1 MKMKQ
6 MKQFQNMDL
15 TDDQV
20 VEVLGTDGSE
30 SLDMQALF
38 GSTAVVQMD
47 GESTLDV
54 AGIDGDAPWV
64 DTIDMGD
71 VISVLAGEDYSFFDG
86 NQPDM
91 PSAGLEVMAQPLDE
105 QTDVSGLTEV
115 TVEPISDEPLPFS
128 DDDSSPLSDDS
139 SQPSDDDVS
148 LLPGDASLS
157 AGGDGA
163 DDITLMADAF

>member
-20 VEVLGTDGSE
+20 VEVLGVDGSE

-71 VISVLAGEDYSFFDG
+71 VTSVLAGEDYSFFDG
-86 NQPDM
+86 NQPDG

-115 TVEPISDEPLPFS
+115 TAEPISDEPLPPS
-128 DDDSSPLSDDS
+128 DEPSPLSDDS
-139 SQPSDDDVS
+139 SQPTDDDAS
-148 LLPGDASLS
+148 LLPSDASLT
-157 AGGDGA
+157 AGGDNA
-163 DDITLMADAF
+163 DDITLMADTF